1 MSIEVFGESLPSGW
15 EEIEVGKL
23 GHWVTGSTPSSKKSG
38 CFGDGYPFVT
48 PGDIDAW
55 GKLNKT
61 GRGLSDIGWKE
72 VRAVSPPSVLLVCIG
87 TIGKVSWTD
96 IEVATNQQINAL
108 SVDTDRYEPR
118 FISLLFSSSSFQ
130 KLLWDNSSS
139 TTVSLINKGT
149 LSKLVVSV
157 PPLREQK
164 KIVEILEEQLSRLDA
179 ALASVRAVREKS
191 ERFRRSLLHAAFS
204 GTLTGHDSSSG
215 DLPSGW
221 KEEQL
226 GEIADVGWGD
236 LQVTKSSFIDSG
248 FIAYS
253 AAGPD
258 GFREG
263 FDFDQDGIV
272 LSAIGAGCGRTWYA
286 KGRWSCIKNTI
297 RILEKSDEI
306 KLEFLY
312 QQLSDPNAWPKR
324 GSGQPFISQKDAREL
339 MVKVPPLS
347 EQAEI
352 VQILEEQLSRLDA
365 SLAVANAIEK
375 KASAFRRSLLHAAFS
390 GNLTKEWREGAH
402 V

>member
-1 MSIEVFGESLPSGW
+1 
-15 EEIEVGKL
+15 
-23 GHWVTGSTPSSKKSG
+23 
-38 CFGDGYPFVT
+38 
-48 PGDIDAW
+48 
-55 GKLNKT
+55 
-61 GRGLSDIGWKE
+61 
-72 VRAVSPPSVLLVCIG
+72 
-87 TIGKVSWTD
+87 
-96 IEVATNQQINAL
+96 
-108 SVDTDRYEPR
+108 
-118 FISLLFSSSSFQ
+118 
-130 KLLWDNSSS
+130 
-139 TTVSLINKGT
+139 
-149 LSKLVVSV
+149 
-157 PPLREQK
+157 
-164 KIVEILEEQLSRLDA
+164 
-179 ALASVRAVREKS
+179 
-191 ERFRRSLLHAAFS
+191 
-204 GTLTGHDSSSG
+204 
-215 DLPSGW
+215 LPSGW